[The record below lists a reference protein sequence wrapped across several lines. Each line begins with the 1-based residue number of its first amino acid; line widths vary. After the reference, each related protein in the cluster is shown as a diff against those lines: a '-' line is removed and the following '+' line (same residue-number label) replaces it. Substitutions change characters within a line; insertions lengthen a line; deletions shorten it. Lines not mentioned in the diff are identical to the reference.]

1 MGAVGLF
8 VGTKQQDREADRSPA
23 FSAEI
28 KKGCGCIMK
37 VSRFYPFAF
46 VVKIKFRGGCVWII
60 GGKGLSETEGDNAR
74 NYTCNPRKTFM
85 SRASLHIYRLLTRN
99 RTEYRTVE
107 RGVQPQFLFIV
118 ANARTNQ

>member
-8 VGTKQQDREADRSPA
+8 VGTKQPDREVDRSPA

-28 KKGCGCIMK
+28 KKECGCVMK
-37 VSRFYPFAF
+37 VYRFYPFAF
-46 VVKIKFRGGCVWII
+46 VVQIKFRGGCVWII
-60 GGKGLSETEGDNAR
+60 GGKVLSETEGDNGR

-85 SRASLHIYRLLTRN
+85 SRASLQIYRLITRN

-107 RGVQPQFLFIV
+107 RGVQTQFLFNV
-118 ANARTNQ
+118 ANARTKQ